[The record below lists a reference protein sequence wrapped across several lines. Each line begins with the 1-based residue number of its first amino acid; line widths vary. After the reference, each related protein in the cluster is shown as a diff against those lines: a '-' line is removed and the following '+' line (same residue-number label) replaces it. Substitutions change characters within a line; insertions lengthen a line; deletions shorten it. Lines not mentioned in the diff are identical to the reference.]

1 MIGVRQR
8 LAQLP
13 DAGGELLQARMVPRT
28 AQIRLC
34 PRSCCCSFSPASA
47 SAARRWTFESKT
59 SVRNHD
65 GDFIIGYAFANG
77 DAPNTPTTDHID
89 VQMTRGPWKYGYVDG
104 PFAGWGGNKC
114 GWVLGGS
121 SRMRP
126 TTGAENVPNR
136 CPAPGP
142 RDSNANP
149 LAPQNI
155 FAAGSYAYGT
165 GGGTVW
171 PAVIQPCANGSFA
184 YANYNPADRTFSNKY
199 GALPAGRGTAGGQ
212 GVTSGYSGFGWRY
225 QTADGQA
232 VLIKDTAKELGGNHP
247 ADTANG
253 RSRTGSSCARSASGG
268 CRPSRHPAC
277 GSRRPPGAAAACAPR
292 AGWPTAPSSASRSRS
307 RAASGHGA
315 RRSATSAASGRSTSS
330 SPAAASASAER

>member
-1 MIGVRQR
+1 
-8 LAQLP
+8 
-13 DAGGELLQARMVPRT
+13 MVPRM
-28 AQIRLC
+28 RKLVLLLLLLLLV
-34 PRSCCCSFSPASA
+34 FPASA

-59 SVRNHD
+59 TVRNHD
-65 GDFIIGYAFANG
+65 GDFVIGYAFANG
-77 DAPNTPTTDHID
+77 TAPNTPTTDHID
-89 VQMTRGPWKYGYVDG
+89 VQAERGPWKYGYVDG

-126 TTGAENVPNR
+126 TTGGENVPNR
-136 CPAPGP
+136 CPAPAP

-149 LAPQNI
+149 LASQNI

-171 PAVIQPCANGSFA
+171 PAVIQPCAKGSFA
-184 YANYNPADRTFSNKY
+184 YANYNPQTKTFSNRY

-232 VLIKDTAKELGGNHP
+232 VLIKDTAKDLGGRHP
-247 ADTANG
+247 ADTGNG
-253 RSRTGSSCARSASGG
+253 EVPNWFFVRAECIRRVPTFASPGLRISKASWRGGRVRASGRITNGIQFGVKVTFRCGKRSRSKTVRDKRGVWRVNLKQP
-268 CRPSRHPAC
+268 RC
-277 GSRRPPGAAAACAPR
+277 GKRKRGRLTVAY
-292 AGWPTAPSSASRSRS
+292 AGDGKYVAQSASRRV
-307 RAASGHGA
+307 
-315 RRSATSAASGRSTSS
+315 RR
-330 SPAAASASAER
+330 